1 MSDPLQRRGLIAKAL
16 DSDPMLP
23 PDQLDV
29 LVRYAQ
35 LFRISQQC
43 DPMLR
48 ILGELPEV
56 REKAGSLDVNTG
68 FDEWT
73 DMRTRERACL
83 SAESATIFKN
93 ARVSSIVSRLNNSAL
108 K

>member
-29 LVRYAQ
+29 LVHMP
-35 LFRISQQC
+35 SSSESPNNG

-56 REKAGSLDVNTG
+56 REKAGSLDREHG

-73 DMRTRERACL
+73 DNEDAR
-83 SAESATIFKN
+83 
-93 ARVSSIVSRLNNSAL
+93 ARVLERGVGNDFSRTHAFPPLSRG
-108 K
+108 